1 MLVLHRFLSLGRRKK
16 IILSLVIIAALNI
29 GFWLLFFLVG
39 TSSILNDD
47 NLAASQKYQQLNYAK
62 LLTEAE
68 SSVFGDFSRSEEI
81 SSLLAQKRERL
92 NNRNTIALLLL
103 EVRLLAYQREFSQ
116 IDELFSVLNLLTLNK
131 NEKSRMYYLQ
141 GRIAQASQ
149 QYSSAFQYLNFGAQI
164 KKEDLTLENRLNNLI
179 LASGLYVETSDFK
192 RALTYVKQAFQLV
205 KESENKQLLCSVY
218 DSLTYIYVH
227 QENYKLL
234 AVEMPKAILSCE
246 NANQFMILA
255 ILYVDYSFV
264 FLDKKNFVQQE
275 VLLKKAL
282 AIYEKY
288 DIETN
293 YQQMRLLLVES
304 FAAQNKW
311 LALDEMLTELTAIF
325 SKQNNFYDLA
335 TVLQLQSRKYMRNND
350 IKNALLMY
358 KKHLGAVDKYE
369 KNLQKNGSNY
379 LATQFSSRINQQ
391 STKLYDLERHQQRMQ
406 SDNDVLDTYILVL
419 ISLLVLSSISY
430 VFLSVRSSRRL
441 SLIDNKKIDEL
452 TNLYNFEAG
461 IDRAYYLLCNR
472 QALPNLNNA
481 LLVIDV
487 DGFTG
492 LNDSFGYYDGD
503 KVLELLARRLSGIFK
518 NNGLVLRQHKDVFVV
533 FVAQSD
539 AETLQRL
546 IERTLG
552 CMSGINISEQV
563 INVSL
568 SVGWVQ
574 YPSALVTKKEQL
586 YRGVNYANDAL
597 QKGKQCAKGQAHQY
611 ILNES

>member
-552 CMSGINISEQV
+552 CMSGINIGEQV